1 MLSLNIKHV
10 CRESRYSAASNHTG
24 ENARSNMIS
33 NQELQEVEYISQAVT
48 DVNLLS
54 FNVIAQL
61 LIDRHALGVAVGQ
74 RVTMKGR

>member
-1 MLSLNIKHV
+1 
-10 CRESRYSAASNHTG
+10 
-24 ENARSNMIS
+24 MIS

-61 LIDRHALGVAVGQ
+61 LIDQHAMGVAVGK
-74 RVTMKGR
+74 RVLHFVMKGC